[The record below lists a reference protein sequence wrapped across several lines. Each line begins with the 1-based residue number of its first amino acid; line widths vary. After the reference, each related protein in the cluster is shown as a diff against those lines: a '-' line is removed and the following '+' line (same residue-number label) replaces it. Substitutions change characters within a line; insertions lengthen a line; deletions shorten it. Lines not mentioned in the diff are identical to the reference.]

1 MEIFAA
7 VCFAIACADLLFDD
21 KLHLGTAL
29 KEGLGAIT
37 ELLLLMCGFMALS
50 PWIASHIAPVVT
62 PFFRMLGCDPS
73 LFAGIIFCCDAGG
86 AYLAKQIAFDP
97 QAALY
102 NGLIVASFFGAAMTG
117 VVPLSLTNTSG
128 RKREAAVRGL
138 SIAFIAL
145 PFSCLVTGTFCR
157 MPLLLMMKNTWPLL
171 ILSLLL
177 LCCLVYFTQK
187 TVSFF
192 SVLAILIRAA
202 ALTGFSIAILQEAAG
217 IVILEGLTPL
227 DEIYPVIVRI
237 GVFLGGIL
245 PFFTVL
251 QKALQRP
258 LIRLSR
264 RIGISLTGVSYL
276 FLSTANDIPTLL
288 NLDIMDEN
296 SIMLNVAYAMI
307 TAYTVGD
314 FLAFTLT
321 FAPHL
326 AIPMMLG
333 RLLCGLLIIM
343 ICLCVIRKTP
353 AHSDSNKAEQAG

>member
-1 MEIFAA
+1 
-7 VCFAIACADLLFDD
+7 
-21 KLHLGTAL
+21 
-29 KEGLGAIT
+29 
-37 ELLLLMCGFMALS
+37 
-50 PWIASHIAPVVT
+50 
-62 PFFRMLGCDPS
+62 
-73 LFAGIIFCCDAGG
+73 
-86 AYLAKQIAFDP
+86 
-97 QAALY
+97 
-102 NGLIVASFFGAAMTG
+102 
-117 VVPLSLTNTSG
+117 
-128 RKREAAVRGL
+128 
-138 SIAFIAL
+138 
-145 PFSCLVTGTFCR
+145 
-157 MPLLLMMKNTWPLL
+157 MPLLLMIKNTWPLL

-353 AHSDSNKAEQAG
+353 AHIDSNKAEQAG